1 LFRPRINGISRIFLH
16 RFLSR
21 FLLFFFPVFLLSCIG
36 TSKVLGI
43 SRDEAAVLLKKGDT
57 GFICQTQLP
66 DNFSEAESRLKQLS
80 VIHSAVPFYAGLL
93 IGGEREQNAGSHSG
107 SASTVS
113 ASNNLEKLLFCT
125 ALESPLLPARR
136 EAALKLIP
144 LILESENEKE
154 VREIQTFL
162 DLPKFKE
169 SAEIPALLAACL
181 YRLGRYDE
189 AAKIDLTQPASAKL
203 AEWSRAFYLFASI
216 YVLSGRAFSGASS
229 TDGFREKKIEI
240 TAFLFGNLSDDVRRW
255 ANKEAFSSAG
265 LLMDEELAILSTRP
279 MQGNY
284 GVALLKLR
292 PALSDGGSIFFRCP
306 DLLADLGR
314 AYQYTPSLR
323 EEGAKLFKNWA
334 ALLDGQNSNDDYKE
348 LGIFL
353 GTLDGEAI
361 KGRKYLVNFYAGRI
375 ERAKTQYAEST
386 EYFKRALEFAP
397 DELQSDA
404 CHWYILMNALAGST
418 AAAMRQALATM
429 GQWNDVNYF
438 SDVLD
443 SLSCYFVGKR
453 QWGSVLELFY
463 GLEKVGAS
471 KPLAQYAWILGRAV
485 QEGYVKTERIAE
497 DFFRIAFEKG
507 KDSIYYRAM
516 AASALGVSFTFDEGK
531 SSTET
536 QEDSE
541 PGSELEFLLGFFEF
555 GASSFALPYIQAV
568 ENDLFPPEL
577 RKVAEALAASGRW
590 KDTLDFVS
598 RYTSRK
604 DFELTRQDLF
614 LFHPQPFKELIE
626 KYASEA
632 ELGAETLY
640 GLIRTESYF
649 VSDAVSRSGAVGLV
663 QLMAPTAEDMAGRIA
678 RSGGPDYRNPAMN
691 LKDPETSIHI
701 GSYYLRYLI
710 GQMGNPMLALL
721 AYNGGMGRVRRW
733 MAADRQQAGGALP
746 YDLFLESIEISETRD
761 YGRQV
766 LSAASVYGYLY
777 YGTSMEKVAA
787 DIYR

>member
-1 LFRPRINGISRIFLH
+1 M
-16 RFLSR
+16 
-21 FLLFFFPVFLLSCIG
+21 FFLSCIG

-43 SRDEAAVLLKKGDT
+43 SRDDAVVLLKKGDT
-57 GFICQTQLP
+57 SFIRQTQLP
-66 DNFSEAESRLKQLS
+66 DNFSEAESRLKQLNA
-80 VIHSAVPFYAGLL
+80 IHNVAPFYAGLL
-93 IGGEREQNAGSHSG
+93 IDGEREQNAG
-107 SASTVS
+107 ANS
-113 ASNNLEKLLFCT
+113 ASNSLEKLLFCA
-125 ALESPLLPARR
+125 ALESPSFPARR

-154 VREIQTFL
+154 VQNILTFL
-162 DLPKFKE
+162 DTPKFKE
-169 SAEIPALLAACL
+169 SAEIPALLTACL

-189 AAKIDLTQPASAKL
+189 AAKIDLIQPAPTKL
-203 AEWSRAFYLFASI
+203 AEWSRALSLFTSI
-216 YVLSGRAFSGASS
+216 RIFSGASS
-229 TDGFREKKIEI
+229 TGSFGEKKTGI
-240 TAFLFGNLSDDVRRW
+240 ASFLFGNLSDDVRRW
-255 ANKEAFSSAG
+255 VNKEAFSSTG
-265 LLMDEELAILSTRP
+265 LLESEELAILSTRP

-292 PALSDGGSIFFRCP
+292 PALSDGGSLFFLCP

-323 EEGAKLFKNWA
+323 DEGARLFKNWA
-334 ALLDGQNSNDDYKE
+334 ALLDGQNTNDEYKE
-348 LGIFL
+348 LGIYL
-353 GTLDGEAI
+353 GTLNGETI
-361 KGRKYLVNFYAGRI
+361 KERKFLVNFYEGRI
-375 ERAKTQYAEST
+375 ERARTQYAEST

-404 CHWYILMNALAGST
+404 CHWYILMNALVGSP

-429 GQWNDVNYF
+429 TQWNDVNYF
-438 SDVLD
+438 SDILD
-443 SLSCYFVGKR
+443 SLSCYFVGRR
-453 QWGSVLELFY
+453 QWGNVLELFS
-463 GLEKVGAS
+463 GLESVGPGKS
-471 KPLAQYAWILGRAV
+471 LAQYAWILGRAV
-485 QEGYVKTERIAE
+485 QEGYVKTELSAE
-497 DFFRIAFEKG
+497 SFFRIAFEKG

-516 AASALGVSFTFDEGK
+516 AASALGVYFAFEEGE
-531 SSTET
+531 SSAEI
-536 QEDSE
+536 QE
-541 PGSELEFLLGFFEF
+541 GSELEFLLGFFEF
-555 GASSFALPYIQAV
+555 GASSFALPYIQAI
-568 ENDLFPPEL
+568 EKDLSPPEL
-577 RKVAEALAASGRW
+577 RKVAEALVASGRW

-604 DFELTRQDLF
+604 DFELSRQDLF

-640 GLIRTESYF
+640 GLIHTESYF

-733 MAADRQQAGGALP
+733 LAADRQQAGGALP
-746 YDLFLESIEISETRD
+746 NDLFLESIEIGETRD

-787 DIYR
+787 EIYK

>member
-1 LFRPRINGISRIFLH
+1 LRSFF
-16 RFLSR
+16 
-21 FLLFFFPVFLLSCIG
+21 LFFFPIFFLSCVG

-43 SRDEAAVLLKKGDT
+43 SRDEAAVLLKNGDT
-57 GFICQTQLP
+57 GFIRQTQLP
-66 DNFSEAESRLKQLS
+66 DNFSEAESRLRQLNA
-80 VIHSAVPFYAGLL
+80 IHSAAPFYAGLL
-93 IGGEREQNAGSHSG
+93 IGGEREQNAGANG
-107 SASTVS
+107 
-113 ASNNLEKLLFCT
+113 ASNNLEKLLFCA
-125 ALESPLLPARR
+125 ALESPSFPARR

-154 VREIQTFL
+154 VQNILTFL
-162 DLPKFKE
+162 DLPKFNE
-169 SAEIPALLAACL
+169 NAEIPAILAACL
-181 YRLGRYDE
+181 YRLGNYDE
-189 AAKIDLTQPASAKL
+189 MAKIDLTQPASAKL
-203 AEWSRAFYLFASI
+203 GEWSRALSLFAS
-216 YVLSGRAFSGASS
+216 LRSGASS
-229 TDGFREKKIEI
+229 ADSFREKKIGM
-240 TAFLFGNLSDDVRRW
+240 ASFLFGNLSDDVRHW
-255 ANKEAFSSAG
+255 ANKEALSSTG
-265 LLMDEELAILSTRP
+265 LFESEELAILSIRP

-284 GVALLKLR
+284 GIALLNMRL
-292 PALSDGGSIFFRCP
+292 ALSDGGSLFFRCP

-323 EEGAKLFKNWA
+323 DEGAKLFRNWA
-334 ALLDGQNSNDDYKE
+334 ALLDGQNGIDEHKE
-348 LGIFL
+348 LGNYL
-353 GTLDGEAI
+353 GTLDGETI
-361 KGRKYLVNFYAGRI
+361 KGRKYLVYFYAGRI
-375 ERAKTQYAEST
+375 ERAMAQYAEST
-386 EYFKRALEFAP
+386 EYFKRALVFAP

-404 CHWYILMNALAGST
+404 CHWYMLMNALAGSP

-443 SLSCYFVGKR
+443 SLSCYFVGRR
-453 QWGSVLELFY
+453 QWGNVLELFS
-463 GLEKVGAS
+463 GLESIGDS
-471 KPLAQYAWILGRAV
+471 KSLAQYAWILGRAV
-485 QEGYVKTERIAE
+485 QEGYVKTEYSAERFFKIAL
-497 DFFRIAFEKG
+497 EKG
-507 KDSIYYRAM
+507 KDSIYYQAM
-516 AASALGVSFTFDEGK
+516 AASALGLPFAIEESK

-536 QEDSE
+536 QEGSE

-568 ENDLFPPEL
+568 EKDLSPPEL

-626 KYASEA
+626 RYASEA

-733 MAADRQQAGGALP
+733 LAADRQQAGGAFP

-787 DIYR
+787 DLYR

>member
-1 LFRPRINGISRIFLH
+1 MRSFF
-16 RFLSR
+16 
-21 FLLFFFPVFLLSCIG
+21 LFFFSVFLLSCIG

-43 SRDEAAVLLKKGDT
+43 SRDEAAVLLKNGDT
-57 GFICQTQLP
+57 GFIRQTQLP
-66 DNFSEAESRLKQLS
+66 DNFSEAESRLKQLGA
-80 VIHSAVPFYAGLL
+80 IHSAAPFYAGLL
-93 IGGEREQNAGSHSG
+93 IGGERENAGAQGG
-107 SASTVS
+107 SASTVG
-113 ASNNLEKLLFCT
+113 ASNNLETLLFCA
-125 ALESPLLPARR
+125 ALESPSLPARR

-144 LILESENEKE
+144 LILESENDKD
-154 VREIQTFL
+154 VRNIRSFL
-162 DLPKFKE
+162 DSPKFKE
-169 SAEIPALLAACL
+169 SAEIPTLLAACL

-189 AAKIDLTQPASAKL
+189 AAKIDLTQSASAKL
-203 AEWSRAFYLFASI
+203 AEWNRALSLFASTHAF
-216 YVLSGRAFSGASS
+216 SGRAFSVPSS
-229 TDGFREKKIEI
+229 TDNFREKKIEI
-240 TAFLFGNLSDDVRRW
+240 TTFLFGSLSDDVRRW
-255 ANKEAFSSAG
+255 ANKEALYSTG
-265 LLMDEELAILSTRP
+265 LLESKELHILSTRP

-284 GVALLKLR
+284 GAALLNLR
-292 PALSDGGSIFFRCP
+292 PALSDGGSLFFRCP
-306 DLLADLGR
+306 DLLTDLGR

-334 ALLDGQNSNDDYKE
+334 ALLDGQNGIDEYKE
-348 LGIFL
+348 LGAYL
-353 GTLDGEAI
+353 ATLDGETI

-375 ERAKTQYAEST
+375 ERARTQYAEST

-404 CHWYILMNALAGST
+404 CHWYVLMNALTGSP
-418 AAAMRQALATM
+418 AAATRQALAAM
-429 GQWNDVNYF
+429 SQWNDVNYF
-438 SDVLD
+438 SDILD
-443 SLSCYFVGKR
+443 RLSCYFVGRR
-453 QWGSVLELFY
+453 QWGNVLELFT
-463 GLEKVGAS
+463 GLETIGPGGS
-471 KPLAQYAWILGRAV
+471 LAQYAWILGRAV
-485 QEGYVKTERIAE
+485 QEGYVKTERSAE

-507 KDSIYYRAM
+507 KDSLYYRAM
-516 AASALGVSFTFDEGK
+516 AASALGVSFNFEEGN
-531 SSTET
+531 SSGET
-536 QEDSE
+536 QKDSE

-568 ENDLFPPEL
+568 EKDLSPPEL

-598 RYTSRK
+598 RYTNRK
-604 DFELTRQDLF
+604 DFELTRQDLL

-649 VSDAVSRSGAVGLV
+649 FSDAVSRSGAVGLV

-678 RSGGPDYRNPAMN
+678 RSGGPDYRNPEMN

-733 MAADRQQAGGALP
+733 LAADRQQAGGALP
-746 YDLFLESIEISETRD
+746 HDLFLESIEISETRD

-766 LSAASVYGYLY
+766 LSAASVYGCLY
-777 YGTSMEKVAA
+777 YGTSMEKTAA
-787 DIYR
+787 EIYR

>member
-1 LFRPRINGISRIFLH
+1 MFFLPE
-16 RFLSR
+16 F
-21 FLLFFFPVFLLSCIG
+21 FLLSCIG

-43 SRDEAAVLLKKGDT
+43 SRDDAAVLLKKGDT
-57 GFICQTQLP
+57 GFIRQTQLP

-80 VIHSAVPFYAGLL
+80 VIHNAAPFYAGLL
-93 IGGEREQNAGSHSG
+93 IGGEREQNAG
-107 SASTVS
+107 ANS
-113 ASNNLEKLLFCT
+113 ASNSLEKLLFCA
-125 ALESPLLPARR
+125 ALESPSLPARR

-154 VREIQTFL
+154 AQNIRSFL
-162 DLPKFKE
+162 DSPKLKE

-189 AAKIDLTQPASAKL
+189 AAKIDSTQPASAKL
-203 AEWSRAFYLFASI
+203 AEWSRALSLFASI
-216 YVLSGRAFSGASS
+216 RALSGASS
-229 TDGFREKKIEI
+229 TDKEKKIEI
-240 TAFLFGNLSDDVRRW
+240 TSFLFGNLSDNVRSW
-255 ANKEAFSSAG
+255 ANKEAFSLSG
-265 LLMDEELAILSTRP
+265 LLESEERAILSTRP
-279 MQGNY
+279 IQGNY
-284 GVALLKLR
+284 GVALINLR
-292 PALSDGGSIFFRCP
+292 PALSDGGSLFFRCP

-334 ALLDGQNSNDDYKE
+334 ALLDGQNTNDEYKE
-348 LGIFL
+348 PGIYL
-353 GTLDGEAI
+353 GTLDGETI
-361 KGRKYLVNFYAGRI
+361 KGRKFFVNFYAGRI
-375 ERAKTQYAEST
+375 ERARTQYAESS

-404 CHWYILMNALAGST
+404 CHWYILMNALDGSP

-429 GQWNDVNYF
+429 SQWNDVNYF
-438 SDVLD
+438 SDILD
-443 SLSCYFVGKR
+443 RLSCYFVGRR
-453 QWGSVLELFY
+453 QWGNVLELFS
-463 GLEKVGAS
+463 GLERIGSGKS
-471 KPLAQYAWILGRAV
+471 LAQYAWILGRAV
-485 QEGYVKTERIAE
+485 QEGYVKTERTAE
-497 DFFRIAFEKG
+497 SFFRIAFEKG
-507 KDSIYYRAM
+507 KDSIYYRSM
-516 AASALGVSFTFDEGK
+516 AASALGVSLAFDEGK
-531 SSTET
+531 SSEET

-568 ENDLFPPEL
+568 ENDLSPPEL

-604 DFELTRQDLF
+604 NFELARQDLF

-632 ELGAETLY
+632 ELSAETLY

-649 VSDAVSRSGAVGLV
+649 ASDAVSRSGAVGLV
-663 QLMAPTAEDMAGRIA
+663 QLMAPTAEDMADRIA

-733 MAADRQQAGGALP
+733 LAADKQQAGGALP
-746 YDLFLESIEISETRD
+746 YDLFLESIEFSETRE

-766 LSAASVYGYLY
+766 LSAASFYGYLY
-777 YGTSMEKVAA
+777 YGISMEKTAA

>member
-1 LFRPRINGISRIFLH
+1 MRSFF
-16 RFLSR
+16 
-21 FLLFFFPVFLLSCIG
+21 LFFFPVFLLSCIG

-43 SRDEAAVLLKKGDT
+43 SRDEAAVLLKEGDT
-57 GFICQTQLP
+57 SFIRQTQLP
-66 DNFSEAESRLKQLS
+66 ENFSEAESRLKQLS
-80 VIHSAVPFYAGLL
+80 AIHNAAPFYAGLL
-93 IGGEREQNAGSHSG
+93 IGSEREPPA
-107 SASTVS
+107 AS
-113 ASNNLEKLLFCT
+113 ASNNLDKLLFCA
-125 ALESPLLPARR
+125 ALESPSLPTRR
-136 EAALKLIP
+136 EAVLKLIP
-144 LILESENEKE
+144 LILESDNGKE
-154 VREIQTFL
+154 VQNIYSFL
-162 DLPKFKE
+162 DTPKFKE

-189 AAKIDLTQPASAKL
+189 AAKIDLTQPVSAKL
-203 AEWSRAFYLFASI
+203 AEWSRALSLFMSI
-216 YVLSGRAFSGASS
+216 RAFSGASS
-229 TDGFREKKIEI
+229 TDNFREKKIGI
-240 TAFLFGNLSDDVRRW
+240 TSFLFGNLSDDVRRW
-255 ANKEAFSSAG
+255 ANKEALSLAG
-265 LLMDEELAILSTRP
+265 LLESEELAILSTRP

-292 PALSDGGSIFFRCP
+292 PALSDGGSLFFRCP

-314 AYQYTPSLR
+314 AYQYTLSLR

-334 ALLDGQNSNDDYKE
+334 ALLDGQNSVDEYKE
-348 LGIFL
+348 LGIYL
-353 GTLDGEAI
+353 GTLDGETI
-361 KGRKYLVNFYAGRI
+361 KGQKYLVNFYAGRI
-375 ERAKTQYAEST
+375 ERAKAQYAEST

-404 CHWYILMNALAGST
+404 CHWYMLMNALAGSP

-429 GQWNDVNYF
+429 SQWNDVNYF
-438 SDVLD
+438 SDILD
-443 SLSCYFVGKR
+443 SLSCYFVGRR
-453 QWGSVLELFY
+453 QWGNMLELFT
-463 GLEKVGAS
+463 GLEKVGPGNS
-471 KPLAQYAWILGRAV
+471 LAQYAWIIGRAV
-485 QEGYVKTERIAE
+485 QEGYVKTERNAGS
-497 DFFRIAFEKG
+497 FFRIALEKG
-507 KDSIYYRAM
+507 KNSLYYRAM
-516 AASALGVSFTFDEGK
+516 AASALGVSFNFDEGQ
-531 SSTET
+531 SSAET
-536 QEDSE
+536 PEGSE
-541 PGSELEFLLGFFEF
+541 PGSELEFFLGFFEF

-568 ENDLFPPEL
+568 EKDLSPPEL

-598 RYTSRK
+598 RYISRK
-604 DFELTRQDLF
+604 GFELARQDLF

-632 ELGAETLY
+632 GLGAETLY

-663 QLMAPTAEDMAGRIA
+663 QLMAPTAEDMANRIA
-678 RSGGPDYRNPAMN
+678 RSGGPDYRNPAIN

-733 MAADRQQAGGALP
+733 LAADRQQAGGALP
-746 YDLFLESIEISETRD
+746 YDLFLESIDISETRD